1 MQPQTT
7 LSETEINSGLKHV
20 LWDGIAGQILVTLTS
35 GVFLVAFALKLG
47 ASNMVIGLL
56 AAIPPLMQFLQIPA
70 IYLVEK
76 IRNRRMI
83 TVITALVA
91 RTSWLFMA
99 AIPLLLS
106 ANTALATFLTIFLLT
121 AALNAVTSN
130 SWNSWMRDLIPQERL
145 GAFFSKRMTFAT
157 AVGIPLGLLAGYF
170 IDHWKIAFP
179 EQELVVYSILFSVAC
194 IAGLI
199 GVFFIY
205 RTSEPKMVPVE
216 GPMHFFK
223 LLKEPFKNTNFRNL
237 IIFFGSWNFA
247 VNLAAPFFTVY
258 LLERLEMEMSYVIGL
273 SIISQITSL
282 LFFRI
287 WGKFSD
293 RYSNKS
299 ILLVS
304 GPLFML
310 CILGWTFT
318 TMPERYV
325 LTMPLLIII
334 HLFMGISTSGM
345 ALASGNI
352 GLKLAPKGHATT
364 YLATNTLVN
373 SFTAGLAPIL
383 GGKLVDLFEGTELS
397 MTLRWINL
405 GNETLIPTFNIRQ
418 WDFFFVIAFLLGTY
432 SIHRLSLVKE
442 EGEVSEKIILS
453 ELVAEVI
460 RPLRNISTAGG
471 LRSMVLFPF
480 SLIKNMKSFVFHI
493 EHH

>member
-1 MQPQTT
+1 M
-7 LSETEINSGLKHV
+7 LSETEINSGLKNV

-35 GVFLVAFALKLG
+35 GVFLVAFALELG

-56 AAIPPLMQFLQIPA
+56 AAIPPLMQFLQIPS

-83 TVITALVA
+83 TVITAIVA
-91 RTSWLFMA
+91 RSSWLFIA
-99 AIPLLLS
+99 AIPLVLS
-106 ANTALATFLTIFLLT
+106 VKTGLAIFLTLFLLT

-145 GAFFSKRMTFAT
+145 GAFFSKRMTWAT

-170 IDHWKIAFP
+170 IDYWTLTFP
-179 EQELVVYSILFSVAC
+179 AQELVVYSILFSVGC
-194 IAGLI
+194 LAGLGGI
-199 GVFFIY
+199 IFIH
-205 RTSEPKMVPVE
+205 RTSEPEMLPAE
-216 GPMHFFK
+216 GEMNFFK
-223 LLKEPFKNTNFRNL
+223 LLLEPFKNTNFRNL
-237 IIFFGSWNFA
+237 ILFFGSWSFA

-258 LLERLEMEMSYVIGL
+258 LLQLLQMEMSYVIGL

-299 ILLVS
+299 ILQVS

-318 TMPERYV
+318 TMPERHV
-325 LTMPLLIII
+325 LTMPLLVVI
-334 HLFMGISTSGM
+334 HIFMGISTSGM

-352 GLKLAPKGHATT
+352 GLKLAPKGQATT
-364 YLATNTLVN
+364 YLATNSLVN
-373 SFTAGLAPIL
+373 SLAAGLAPIL
-383 GGKLVDLFEGTELS
+383 GGKLVDSFKGKELS
-397 MTLRWINL
+397 MTLKWINL
-405 GNETLIPTFNIRQ
+405 GQETSIPTFNIRQ
-418 WDFFFVIAFLLGTY
+418 WDFFFVIAFLIGTY

-442 EGEVSEKIILS
+442 EGEVSEKIIIS
-453 ELVAEVI
+453 ELFSEVI

-471 LRSMVLFPF
+471 LRSMILFPF

-493 EHH
+493 ERH